1 MNTQGPHP
9 ASCGIIEYEP
19 VHTSSDGRY
28 RITPLIMG
36 DLLGIM
42 FNAMDGSP
50 ATLTIWRWTSGK
62 QLLSLETP
70 RPALWFSFLS
80 ETTFVV
86 PCMDRDDVMTATLHI
101 YRIPDDVLDPTNDA
115 RHTDPSP
122 VILNPLPE
130 AEYLLPPFNDK
141 SITGYS
147 LVCRS
152 HPLPAP
158 RAYVPPRPTSAGRS
172 TEGMK
177 TTGQPAPAEPPVPDP
192 PTFQVDPDERIMTF
206 SFIFNVYYD
215 DPMGH
220 GIVAWQESYV
230 LATHVSTLLSHTKMP
245 AEETPTLPLDALLDL
260 EALPFSLEPVNPP
273 VIIPWIAWADR
284 ARWLGDRTRRNW
296 YSHTYGHRFV
306 RPTWRQSEDHNDPFS
321 IQVIDFNPY
330 NIRRQAQRESEFE
343 AWRKQQR
350 PTSLGEADNQTLA
363 SAPLHP
369 DLPGTSTIET
379 SAEAMDLASRIDA
392 PLPEPEPS
400 RPRIVSGPSVI
411 QGHVFTEPVKTSL
424 PYMEVTSSEIL
435 YDFEGLMICEEHV
448 LRLKRRST
456 STSEIVLEIY
466 SI

>member
-1 MNTQGPHP
+1 MTCWQYQRDSIELRYREELLVAGCRDRGLTEGFSPHETPLSTRLSILEAQQARWKSLNWVDVSDWPLTDGCPIYELYGGTFAQIWDNYIHESGKRRSNLNVVHLPSESRGIKNLQKIAHESLGYGVVVELGIDPEQDLVMLIHQISLAEDSQRSPLRDKFVIDFLTMNTHGHHP

-62 QLLSLETP
+62 QLLCLETP

-86 PCMDRDDVMTATLHI
+86 PCMDRDVMTATLHI
-101 YRIPDDVLDPTNDA
+101 YRIPDEVLDPANDA

-158 RAYVPPRPTSAGRS
+158 RAYVPPRPTRANPNS
-172 TEGMK
+172 EGVQ
-177 TTGQPAPAEPPVPDP
+177 TTAQPAPAEPSVPDP

-215 DPMGH
+215 DSMGH

-230 LATHVSTLLSHTKMP
+230 LATHST
-245 AEETPTLPLDALLDL
+245 
-260 EALPFSLEPVNPP
+260 
-273 VIIPWIAWADR
+273 
-284 ARWLGDRTRRNW
+284 
-296 YSHTYGHRFV
+296 
-306 RPTWRQSEDHNDPFS
+306 RQSLFP
-321 IQVIDFNPY
+321 
-330 NIRRQAQRESEFE
+330 
-343 AWRKQQR
+343 
-350 PTSLGEADNQTLA
+350 G
-363 SAPLHP
+363 APGP
-369 DLPGTSTIET
+369 IEH
-379 SAEAMDLASRIDA
+379 
-392 PLPEPEPS
+392 
-400 RPRIVSGPSVI
+400 G
-411 QGHVFTEPVKTSL
+411 G
-424 PYMEVTSSEIL
+424 
-435 YDFEGLMICEEHV
+435 
-448 LRLKRRST
+448 
-456 STSEIVLEIY
+456 
-466 SI
+466 